1 MKLSVIVP
9 CKNEEGNVKGIYEK
23 VSNTLKDIK
32 YELIYI
38 NDGSDDNTIE
48 RLREIYAEDMLHVKV
63 LSFSR
68 NFKKEAAMLA
78 GLEHASGEYS
88 CIIDGDLQ
96 QNPKYLLEMMDFL
109 DNNSDYD
116 EVAMTVKERKN
127 ENKLMVSCKNTFYKL
142 IDKWSDVHFENA
154 ASDFR
159 MFRCNVKDA
168 IISLKEK
175 NRFLKGIFS
184 YVGFNIKY
192 LPYEVEE
199 RNSGNSSFG
208 FKASV
213 NYAIDGILA
222 FSTKPLKIAYSFG
235 ILMLLSSFIFLITML
250 ILNGL
255 DIVGFTAIYALI
267 FLLLLISGVQFM
279 VIGVIGEY
287 LAKVYIEVKDRPTYV
302 VKEKMGFNDETI
314 L

>member
-1 MKLSVIVP
+1 MKLSIIVP

-23 VSNTLKDIK
+23 VNNTLKNIK

-38 NDGSDDNTIE
+38 NDGSDDNTLE
-48 RLREIYAEDMLHVKV
+48 VLRDVYANDMLHVKV

-68 NFKKEAAMLA
+68 NFRKEAAMLA
-78 GLEHASGEYS
+78 GMEHASGEYT

-96 QNPKYLLEMMDFL
+96 QNPKYLIEMMEFL
-109 DNNSDYD
+109 DNNKDYD
-116 EVAMTVKERKN
+116 EVAMTMSSRKK
-127 ENKLMVSCKNTFYKL
+127 ENKIMVFCKNIFYKL
-142 IDKWSDVHFENA
+142 IDSLSDIHFENA

-159 MFRCNVKDA
+159 MFRTNVKDA

-199 RNSGNSSFG
+199 RASGESSFG
-208 FKASV
+208 FKSSV
-213 NYAIDGILA
+213 NYAMDGILA
-222 FSTKPLKIAYSFG
+222 FSTKPLKIAFG
-235 ILMLLSSFIFLITML
+235 LGIFFLISSFIFLITMIVLHLTEVVLFTSLWIIIFL
-250 ILNGL
+250 IAFFSSLQFILIG
-255 DIVGFTAIYALI
+255 IVGAYI
-267 FLLLLISGVQFM
+267 
-279 VIGVIGEY
+279 
-287 LAKVYIEVKDRPTYV
+287 AKMYIEIKNRPVYL
-302 VKEKMGFNDETI
+302 VKEKLGFNDETI